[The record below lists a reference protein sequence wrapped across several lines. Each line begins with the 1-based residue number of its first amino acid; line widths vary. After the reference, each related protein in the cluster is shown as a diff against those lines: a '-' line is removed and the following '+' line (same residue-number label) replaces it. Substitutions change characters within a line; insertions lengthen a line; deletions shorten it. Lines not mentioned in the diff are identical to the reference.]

1 MMILVM
7 KWTAVVPFSVY
18 MIYVCERLIKKLD
31 IFFINEGNG
40 LTLESYYVAYFFLP
54 PEKKGDFR
62 CQLHRRIPSTF

>member
-7 KWTAVVPFSVY
+7 KWTAVVPFSVN

-40 LTLESYYVAYFFLP
+40 LALESYYVAYFFLP
-54 PEKKGDFR
+54 PEKGRF
-62 CQLHRRIPSTF
+62 